1 MLNVYTDERYDKLN
15 FLTHF
20 TFDNKPVIRDEQVIE
35 VILFLL
41 MKHDGN
47 GQQRITKNNIVN
59 NKMKQKYLNLTLCT
73 AFSLGRTNNFTRFP
87 VPIFGSHLS
96 PNLK

>member
-47 GQQRITKNNIVN
+47 VSRRII
-59 NKMKQKYLNLTLCT
+59 
-73 AFSLGRTNNFTRFP
+73 S
-87 VPIFGSHLS
+87 
-96 PNLK
+96 